1 MWRRKIWRFR
11 GGKQL
16 MNKKIKEISRK
27 TERMIFTINNLQKV
41 FETEDDVD
49 ETDMVFA
56 LEELKE
62 QSTEI
67 LELCK

>member
-1 MWRRKIWRFR
+1 
-11 GGKQL
+11 